1 MTRTGRISGAGG
13 SAAGLHAVSRASI
26 KNASSEVTHAE
37 RTFLQ
42 VSEGADKDRSSV
54 DGFAVS
60 SQLRRLK

>member
-13 SAAGLHAVSRASI
+13 SAAGLHAASRARIEKPSRE
-26 KNASSEVTHAE
+26 AARAE

-42 VSEGADKDRSSV
+42 VSECAGKGRSSV